1 MRGCLQLFVLFEYE
15 IRLFILVAFF
25 LVLVIG
31 YFNVLNKFKTKQKRD
46 KCIIDKSLLVYRER
60 ERIANELHD
69 GVCSDLVSLLNLL
82 ASFELTK
89 DLKMRDMIIKNLQL
103 ELKQCYDNVLHISY
117 GLLPPLISDNSI
129 NCILQNYVLKV
140 SKLNKIRVSMKIME
154 QTFFFSESVKLEIY
168 RITQEVVQNIIK
180 HSNATNIGVRIVWYS
195 QKFTLFISDNG
206 MKYNF
211 NLCFTAQEGLGLKSM
226 ILRAKRI
233 KAILTHEFVK
243 EQNIVCLS
251 INREKYG

>member
-1 MRGCLQLFVLFEYE
+1 MRDCLQLFVFFEYE

-31 YFNVLNKFKTKQKRD
+31 YCNVLNKFKTKQKLD

-60 ERIANELHD
+60 ERIAKELHD

-82 ASFELTK
+82 ASFELTN
-89 DLKMRDMIIKNLQL
+89 DPKMRDMIIKNLQQ

-117 GLLPPLISDNSI
+117 GLLPPLILDNSI

-140 SKLNKIRVSMKIME
+140 SKLNKINVSMKTME
-154 QTFFFSESVKLEIY
+154 QTFFFSDSGKLEIY

-211 NLCFTAQEGLGLKSM
+211 SLCFTDQKGLGLKSM
-226 ILRAKRI
+226 ILRAKKI